1 MSKKKSFSLPAIA
14 ATLGSILAGK
24 VGASVKFADV
34 PTAMTDGTT
43 VYLSSRLKTGATE
56 DEAHI
61 LRGFLAHEILG
72 HVRNTNFKKMVEW
85 RTKRNSPL
93 ASSIENIIEDGRI
106 ERAAWS
112 IFPKVRSILHKCV
125 DALVREG
132 KVFQPLDEND
142 PPEAVI
148 TALLLL
154 HVRKDLGQNLDPT
167 QVEALAFPM
176 FGEELCRKMVEI
188 AIRGAHS
195 PAGKEG
201 FVGVLEAADEILA
214 LLDQAGQG
222 QAGQGQQ
229 GQDQA
234 GQGQQGQDQA
244 GQGQAGQ
251 GQQGQDQAGQG
262 QQGQDQA
269 GQGQAGQGQAG
280 QGQAGQGQQGQDQA
294 GQGQQ
299 RQDQAGQG
307 QQGQDQAGQGQQGQD
322 QAGQGQELSQAQIDA
337 VKAALGGAH
346 PGVSDLG
353 GAMIS
358 ILTDVI
364 THDQRTTEMG
374 VMKINPKNGGLP
386 DLNAKAAANKLG
398 AKLERLL
405 EDRTNHRDIYGEDG
419 RLCGRRLVSAMS
431 GEQRVF
437 RRATGEN
444 TGLDVAV
451 SLMIDCSGSM
461 RGPDI
466 QLAKAAGYAVSEALS
481 KYDSQGVALEVLGFN
496 DAIFRIKNF
505 EESFP
510 SRSKCFKA
518 LNANGGTR
526 FQQTLLQCVKK
537 LSTRKEARKI
547 VLFITD
553 GDLGTDPAAA
563 VDTLAVEGVEVRGV
577 LVGAENDAFF
587 VNANIKHFGM
597 AKDAS
602 GIPAAVFKA
611 MERDFF

>member
-244 GQGQAGQ
+244 GQGQ
-251 GQQGQDQAGQG
+251 
-262 QQGQDQA
+262 
-269 GQGQAGQGQAG
+269 
-280 QGQAGQGQQGQDQA
+280 
-294 GQGQQ
+294 
-299 RQDQAGQG
+299 
-307 QQGQDQAGQGQQGQD
+307 
-322 QAGQGQELSQAQIDA
+322 ELSQAQIDA

-358 ILTDVI
+358 ILTDRPVQENENHFAKVI

-466 QLAKAAGYAVSEALS
+466 ELAKAAGYAVSEALS

-526 FQQTLLQCVKK
+526 FQATLLQCVKK
-537 LSTRKEARKI
+537 LATRKEARKI
-547 VLFITD
+547 VLFVTD

>member
-85 RTKRNSPL
+85 RTKHNSPL

-112 IFPKVRSILHKCV
+112 IFPKVRSILNKCV

-132 KVFQPLDEND
+132 KVFQPLDQND
-142 PPEAVI
+142 PPEAII

-154 HVRKDLGQNLDPT
+154 HVRKDLGQNLDPSS
-167 QVEALAFPM
+167 VEALAFPM

-188 AIRGAHS
+188 ALRGAHS

-214 LLDQAGQG
+214 LLDQSGQG
-222 QAGQGQQ
+222 QSDQGQSDQGQSGQGQS
-229 GQDQA
+229 D
-234 GQGQQGQDQA
+234 QGQQ
-244 GQGQAGQ
+244 
-251 GQQGQDQAGQG
+251 
-262 QQGQDQA
+262 
-269 GQGQAGQGQAG
+269 
-280 QGQAGQGQQGQDQA
+280 
-294 GQGQQ
+294 
-299 RQDQAGQG
+299 
-307 QQGQDQAGQGQQGQD
+307 
-322 QAGQGQELSQAQIDA
+322 LNQAQIDA
-337 VKAALGGAH
+337 VKAALGGVH

-358 ILTDVI
+358 ILTDQPVRENENHFAKVI

-386 DLNAKAAANKLG
+386 DLGAKAAANKLG

-466 QLAKAAGYAVSEALS
+466 ELAKAAGYAVSEALS

-526 FQQTLLQCVKK
+526 FQATLLQCVKK

-547 VLFITD
+547 VLFVTD

>member
-1 MSKKKSFSLPAIA
+1 M
-14 ATLGSILAGK
+14 
-24 VGASVKFADV
+24 
-34 PTAMTDGTT
+34 
-43 VYLSSRLKTGATE
+43 
-56 DEAHI
+56 
-61 LRGFLAHEILG
+61 
-72 HVRNTNFKKMVEW
+72 
-85 RTKRNSPL
+85 
-93 ASSIENIIEDGRI
+93 
-106 ERAAWS
+106 
-112 IFPKVRSILHKCV
+112 
-125 DALVREG
+125 
-132 KVFQPLDEND
+132 
-142 PPEAVI
+142 
-148 TALLLL
+148 
-154 HVRKDLGQNLDPT
+154 
-167 QVEALAFPM
+167 
-176 FGEELCRKMVEI
+176 
-188 AIRGAHS
+188 
-195 PAGKEG
+195 
-201 FVGVLEAADEILA
+201 
-214 LLDQAGQG
+214 
-222 QAGQGQQ
+222 
-229 GQDQA
+229 
-234 GQGQQGQDQA
+234 
-244 GQGQAGQ
+244 
-251 GQQGQDQAGQG
+251 
-262 QQGQDQA
+262 
-269 GQGQAGQGQAG
+269 
-280 QGQAGQGQQGQDQA
+280 
-294 GQGQQ
+294 
-299 RQDQAGQG
+299 
-307 QQGQDQAGQGQQGQD
+307 
-322 QAGQGQELSQAQIDA
+322 
-337 VKAALGGAH
+337 KAALGGVH

-358 ILTDVI
+358 ILTDQPVQENENHFAKVI

>member
-72 HVRNTNFKKMVEW
+72 HVRNTNFKKMGEW
-85 RTKRNSPL
+85 RTKHNSPL

-112 IFPKVRSILHKCV
+112 IFPKVRSILNKCV

-132 KVFQPLDEND
+132 KVFQPLDQND
-142 PPEAVI
+142 PPEAII

-154 HVRKDLGQNLDPT
+154 HVRKDLGQNLDPSS
-167 QVEALAFPM
+167 VEALAFPM

-188 AIRGAHS
+188 ALRGAHS

-214 LLDQAGQG
+214 LLDQS
-222 QAGQGQQ
+222 GQGQQ
-229 GQDQA
+229 
-234 GQGQQGQDQA
+234 
-244 GQGQAGQ
+244 
-251 GQQGQDQAGQG
+251 
-262 QQGQDQA
+262 
-269 GQGQAGQGQAG
+269 
-280 QGQAGQGQQGQDQA
+280 
-294 GQGQQ
+294 
-299 RQDQAGQG
+299 
-307 QQGQDQAGQGQQGQD
+307 
-322 QAGQGQELSQAQIDA
+322 LNQAQIDA
-337 VKAALGGAH
+337 VKAALGGVH
-346 PGVSDLG
+346 PGVSDPG

-358 ILTDVI
+358 ILTDQPVRENENHFAKVI

-386 DLNAKAAANKLG
+386 DLGAKAAANKLG

-461 RGPDI
+461 RGPNI
-466 QLAKAAGYAVSEALS
+466 GVALAAGYAVSEALS
-481 KYDSQGVALEVLGFN
+481 KYEGVALEVLGFN